1 MPTLTNAQRETFRRD
16 MEAMQVR
23 RLSETS
29 RFASEQ
35 ATSFADTVRG
45 IVRIIKPVTKALR
58 WFSRPWRCYPW
69 RTRRVYRL
77 KRRAM
82 RWRRR
87 F

>member
-16 MEAMQVR
+16 MEAMIEQVR

-29 RFASEQ
+29 GFASEQ
-35 ATSFADTVRG
+35 VTSFADTVRG

-58 WFSRPWRCYPW
+58 WFHRRPCPYHW
-69 RTRRVYRL
+69 RTRRRYRL
-77 KRRAM
+77 QRQ
-82 RWRRR
+82 RR